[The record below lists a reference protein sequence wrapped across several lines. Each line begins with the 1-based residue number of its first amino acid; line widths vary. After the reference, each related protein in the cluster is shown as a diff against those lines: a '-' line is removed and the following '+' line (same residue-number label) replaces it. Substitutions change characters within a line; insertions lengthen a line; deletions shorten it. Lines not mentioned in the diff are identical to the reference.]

1 VAAVSTLSRTGFGPA
16 AGVRL
21 IGNETIKTLQVMWS
35 HKAVLVQ
42 QVGFMAVWFLVI
54 QFVVGGGRIIDE
66 LVALTLFGFCAYV
79 VGYLA
84 LLRMAAGVL
93 EEKFTGT
100 LEQSLLSPL
109 PPTVSSLGRLIAAM
123 TEGVMTAVLASAV
136 TVALFRVSI
145 PFRWEVVIPILLTL
159 IDLAGFALLI
169 GGLALVVNS
178 IGAIIHVIQGV
189 VMLMNGTYIPIYVFP
204 DWLQVVAK
212 FAPSTLGIDVI
223 RRLLFTDASLA
234 DVWSAGDLPLT
245 ILHAAVMFAFG
256 WAVYQGAINRGLRD
270 GRLGA

>member
-1 VAAVSTLSRTGFGPA
+1 MAAVSTLSRTGFRPA
-16 AGVRL
+16 AGIRL

-35 HKAVLVQ
+35 HRAMLVP
-42 QVGFMAVWFLVI
+42 QVGFMAVWFWVI
-54 QFVVGGGRIIDE
+54 QFFVGGGRIVDE
-66 LVALTLFGFCAYV
+66 LVALTLFGFWAYV

-145 PFRWEVVIPILLTL
+145 PFRWEVVIPIVLTL

-189 VMLMNGTYIPIYVFP
+189 VMLVNGTYIPIYVFP

-234 DVWSAGDLPLT
+234 DVCSAGDLPLT
-245 ILHAAVMFAFG
+245 RLHAAVMFAFG